1 MLLFIEKDSL
11 APVPVVAFQYIS
23 CYSLSKVFHVLESEL
38 IRFNT
43 SHVTLYP
50 FFPVITFSLD
60 FVSIHLMLL
69 FINYWGWYSQ
79 KERVS
84 IHLMLLFIPDAIFPI
99 VLSTFVSI
107 HLMLLF
113 IFIIGHLN
121 SVLITGFNTSHV
133 TLYRKE
139 VYDIDKTI
147 VFQYISCYSLSFDA
161 ITDYPQLAQF
171 QYISCYSLSSQ
182 CRDFRIL
189 HQVSIHLML
198 LFIGKAF

>member
-133 TLYRKE
+133 TLYR
-139 VYDIDKTI
+139 TI
-147 VFQYISCYSLSFDA
+147 RDHSRGKILVSIHLMLLFIFTPLQIMLVRLAFQYISCYSLS
-161 ITDYPQLAQF
+161 LV
-171 QYISCYSLSSQ
+171 L
-182 CRDFRIL
+182 
-189 HQVSIHLML
+189 
-198 LFIGKAF
+198 